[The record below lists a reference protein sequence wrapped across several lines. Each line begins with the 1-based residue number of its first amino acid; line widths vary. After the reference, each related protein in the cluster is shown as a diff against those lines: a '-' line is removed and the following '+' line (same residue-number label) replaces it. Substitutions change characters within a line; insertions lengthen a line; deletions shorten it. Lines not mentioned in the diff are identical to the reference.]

1 MKSKQQIYQKIK
13 QQCEDANATLVVV
26 SKFQPI
32 EKIKYLYD
40 LGQRDFGEN
49 RVQDLLDKKDQLP
62 SDIRWHVIGTLQR
75 NKVKYIAP
83 FVHLIHSI
91 DTLELLEEVHKQALK
106 NHRQIP
112 VLLQVHIA
120 QEESKHGFTIDE
132 IQNVLTQNLPH
143 EYPQAPLRG
152 MMGMATYTDDQ
163 HQINQEFQKLYTL
176 YHAASKT
183 FPLDTLSMGMSSDY
197 ELALANHST
206 MIRVGSLIFDDLE

>member
-1 MKSKQQIYQKIK
+1 MNSKQQIYQKIK

-112 VLLQVHIA
+112 VLLQVYIA
-120 QEESKHGFTIDE
+120 QEETKHGFSIDE
-132 IQNVLTQNLPH
+132 IQNILAQNIPH
-143 EYPQAPLRG
+143 EYTQAPLRG
-152 MMGMATYTDDQ
+152 MMGMATYTDDL
-163 HQINQEFQKLYTL
+163 HQINHEFQKLYTL
-176 YHAASKT
+176 YHAASKA